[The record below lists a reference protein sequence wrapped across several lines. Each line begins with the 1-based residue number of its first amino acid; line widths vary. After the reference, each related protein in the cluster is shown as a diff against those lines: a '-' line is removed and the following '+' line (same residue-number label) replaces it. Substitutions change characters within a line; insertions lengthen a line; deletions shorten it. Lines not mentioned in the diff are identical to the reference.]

1 MNKADANKSVM
12 STNNLGPIAYK
23 YASAKKDSLS
33 DSYVENAEKED
44 QHDLP

>member
-12 STNNLGPIAYK
+12 STNNIGK

-33 DSYVENAEKED
+33 DSYRDNNGADKDDV
-44 QHDLP
+44 HDLP

>member
-12 STNNLGPIAYK
+12 STNNLVPSAYK

-33 DSYVENAEKED
+33 DSYIENAEKEEVR
-44 QHDLP
+44 DLP